1 MYNIPFLCLKETT
14 MKKIALSAL
23 VAATLV
29 SAADFNYEVTP
40 VAGYLWNS
48 VSNNNT
54 TDFNP
59 GTQAEEAMWGV
70 QNHAVYG
77 AELQFNNLCDI
88 VKPEL
93 SVLYGRDTQIGEK
106 SVGVLDLMINGVYEL
121 DTGTFVT
128 PFAKAGIGYE
138 MYTNEAVSSDW
149 DGLLLDAGMGVKMDL
164 TKHIALKLEGLYMY
178 KINNGNQ
185 DGSVGEVHNVAAL
198 AGLTFSFDEKEVA
211 AAPVVAAAAVVAAPT
226 PAPAPAPAPVVA
238 APVVAAPVEK
248 CPNAPKG
255 FVLDDNCAP
264 LKKSFNI
271 NFPFNSAE
279 IIATEAPKVT
289 EFATFLKESPAY
301 KTELVGY
308 TDSIGTDKYN
318 QKLSEKR
325 SAAVKAQLEKE
336 GVAADRLSASGKGEA
351 DAVAD
356 NKTKEGRW
364 LNRRVDAVLAQ

>member
-1 MYNIPFLCLKETT
+1 

-29 SAADFNYEVTP
+29 SAADFNYEITP
-40 VAGYLWNS
+40 VAGYLWNQGAHEDHS
-48 VSNNNT
+48 GAN
-54 TDFNP
+54 
-59 GTQAEEAMWGV
+59 GV
-70 QNHAVYG
+70 DNLNYETGGIQNHGVYG
-77 AELQFNNLCDI
+77 LEMQFNNIFDVI
-88 VKPEL
+88 KPEL
-93 SVLYGRDTQIGEK
+93 SVLYGTDRIANSGDDSQIWTGM
-106 SVGVLDLMINGVYEL
+106 LNGVYEI
-121 DTGTFVT
+121 DTDSIFT
-128 PFAKAGIGYE
+128 PFIKAGLGYEYEYGILPSEWDGLILDAGIG
-138 MYTNEAVSSDW
+138 S
-149 DGLLLDAGMGVKMDL
+149 KIDL
-164 TKHIALKLEGLYMY
+164 TKHIALKVEGLYFW
-178 KINNGNQ
+178 KDNNGHDEKVHSGQNGQ
-185 DGSVGEVHNVAAL
+185 VHNLALL

-211 AAPVVAAAAVVAAPT
+211 VAPVVAAAAVVVAAE
-226 PAPAPAPAPVVA
+226 PAPAPVVVP

-279 IIATEAPKVT
+279 IIASEAPKVA
-289 EFATFLKESPAY
+289 EFATFLKDSPAY

-308 TDSIGTDKYN
+308 TDSVGAEKYN

-336 GVAADRLSASGKGEA
+336 GVAADRLSTSGKGEA

>member
-1 MYNIPFLCLKETT
+1 

>member
-1 MYNIPFLCLKETT
+1 
-14 MKKIALSAL
+14 
-23 VAATLV
+23 
-29 SAADFNYEVTP
+29 
-40 VAGYLWNS
+40 
-48 VSNNNT
+48 
-54 TDFNP
+54 
-59 GTQAEEAMWGV
+59 
-70 QNHAVYG
+70 
-77 AELQFNNLCDI
+77 
-88 VKPEL
+88 
-93 SVLYGRDTQIGEK
+93 
-106 SVGVLDLMINGVYEL
+106 
-121 DTGTFVT
+121 
-128 PFAKAGIGYE
+128 
-138 MYTNEAVSSDW
+138 
-149 DGLLLDAGMGVKMDL
+149 
-164 TKHIALKLEGLYMY
+164 
-178 KINNGNQ
+178 
-185 DGSVGEVHNVAAL
+185 
-198 AGLTFSFDEKEVA
+198 
-211 AAPVVAAAAVVAAPT
+211 
-226 PAPAPAPAPVVA
+226 VVA

-289 EFATFLKESPAY
+289 EFATFLKDSPAY

>member
-1 MYNIPFLCLKETT
+1 

-29 SAADFNYEVTP
+29 SAADFNYEITP

-48 VSNNNT
+48 TSSEVT
-54 TDFNP
+54 GPTP
-59 GTQAEEAMWGV
+59 EQPTAELNDGAMGGV

-77 AELQFNNLCDI
+77 LELQANNLEFI
-88 VKPEL
+88 GIKPEL
-93 SVLYGRDTQIGEK
+93 SVLYGRDTYTNTNFG
-106 SVGVLDLMINGVYEL
+106 GVLDVMLNGVYEL

-128 PFAKAGIGYE
+128 PFAKAGVGYE
-138 MYTNEAVSSDW
+138 WYTNDSFYSSNF
-149 DGLLLDAGMGVKMDL
+149 DGVVFDAGLGVKMDL

-178 KINNGNQ
+178 KMNNGDTNHNALTV
-185 DGSVGEVHNVAAL
+185 DGYDDHANGEVHNVAAL
-198 AGLTFSFDEKEVA
+198 AGLTFSFDEKAVA
-211 AAPVVAAAAVVAAPT
+211 AAPVVAAAVIAAT
-226 PAPAPAPAPVVA
+226 PAPVPAPVVA

-289 EFATFLKESPAY
+289 EFATFLKDSPSY

-308 TDSIGTDKYN
+308 TDSVGTDKYN

-336 GVAADRLSASGKGEA
+336 GIAADRLSASGKGEA

>member
-1 MYNIPFLCLKETT
+1 

-29 SAADFNYEVTP
+29 SAADFNYEITP

-54 TDFNP
+54 QAATNGGV
-59 GTQAEEAMWGV
+59 GTQAEQAMGGV
-70 QNHAVYG
+70 ENHAVYG
-77 AELQFNNLCDI
+77 AELQFNNVCDVI
-88 VKPEL
+88 KPEL
-93 SVLYGRDTQIGEK
+93 SVLYGRDTQIDEK
-106 SVGVLDLMINGVYEL
+106 FTGVLDVMLNGVYEL

-128 PFAKAGIGYE
+128 PFAKAGVGYE
-138 MYTNEAVSSDW
+138 WLTNAAIPSAW
-149 DGLLLDAGMGVKMDL
+149 DGLFVDAGMGVKMDL

-178 KINNGNQ
+178 KMNNSDNGADF
-185 DGSVGEVHNVAAL
+185 DGSNGEVHNVAAL
-198 AGLTFSFDEKEVA
+198 AGLTFSFDEKAVA
-211 AAPVVAAAAVVAAPT
+211 AAPVAAVVVAAT
-226 PAPAPAPAPVVA
+226 PAPVPAPVVV

-308 TDSIGTDKYN
+308 TDSVGGDKYN